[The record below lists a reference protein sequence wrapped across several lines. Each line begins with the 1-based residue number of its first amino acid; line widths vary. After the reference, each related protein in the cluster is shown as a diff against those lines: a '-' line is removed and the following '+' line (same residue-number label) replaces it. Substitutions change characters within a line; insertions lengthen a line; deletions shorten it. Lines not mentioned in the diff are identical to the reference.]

1 MSITITSPHNL
12 RDTKLRDYLSEMRDR
27 DRLSAI
33 AADDEVEEPGDNRHV
48 CRTCARFTGLD
59 GCDRDTLR
67 RLHLRLDDIC
77 AVMEDVGICSGDDD
91 DDDRAPSLVLA
102 EDDTCGEWE
111 GQGTCDTSASS
122 AV

>member
-1 MSITITSPHNL
+1 MPTTLTSPHNL
-12 RDTKLRDYLSEMRDR
+12 RDTKLRDYLAEMREA

-33 AADDEVEEPGDNRHV
+33 AVDDEVEEPGDNRHV

-77 AVMEDVGICSGDDD
+77 AVMEGAGICSGGEDDEN
-91 DDDRAPSLVLA
+91 RAPSLQHA
-102 EDDTCGEWE
+102 EHNTCGEW
-111 GQGTCDTSASS
+111 SAPC
-122 AV
+122 A